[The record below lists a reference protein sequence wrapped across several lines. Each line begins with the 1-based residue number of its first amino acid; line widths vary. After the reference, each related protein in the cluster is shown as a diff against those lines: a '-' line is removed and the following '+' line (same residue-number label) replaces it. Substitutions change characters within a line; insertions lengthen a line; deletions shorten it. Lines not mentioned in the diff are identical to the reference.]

1 MHVGAHLFKALRVS
15 SADEIG
21 LHVVNPAL
29 WVHQI
34 LVVLALDLNHA
45 HHHAIYHVYG
55 LALVIFSLGSFLV
68 VFYTL
73 SVLHLI
79 LHSLPAVIVLKDSVL
94 DAGAPLVED
103 PAVQVPVTIQL
114 LTFLSARLKLD
125 IVRQVVLY
133 LIIVVVRAHA
143 VAERLRILAEVLHR
157 YLIIQ
162 QISRF
167 RLLA

>member
-1 MHVGAHLFKALRVS
+1 MHTGGLALRSDSALSWCSGSLLWFLHVGAHLFKALRVG

-68 VFYTL
+68 VFYTF

-79 LHSLPAVIVLKDSVL
+79 LDALPTIIVLENSVL
-94 DAGAPLVED
+94 NTGAPLVED
-103 PAVQVPVTIQL
+103 STVQVFMTVQL
-114 LTFLSARLKLD
+114 LSFLSA
-125 IVRQVVLY
+125 
-133 LIIVVVRAHA
+133 
-143 VAERLRILAEVLHR
+143 
-157 YLIIQ
+157 
-162 QISRF
+162 
-167 RLLA
+167 

>member
-1 MHVGAHLFKALRVS
+1 MHVGAHLFKALRVG